1 MERAPFII
9 AERRSNSLVVHARK
23 RDIETIKRLIEQLD
37 QNIYSGRRVFIYYA
51 ENAKSRDLAAT
62 LNSIYGSPQPRP
74 RRRRPPIDPRRF
86 PGVPGHDLTVR
97 ADRAPAG
104 PWRGAGR
111 PPVVG
116 AGMVAEAGVLEGQV
130 RFIADETTNAVI
142 VTTYPRAWEEIQET
156 IRQLDRMP
164 RQVLIE
170 VLVTEVRLTDDL
182 RLGMD
187 WAIRTGNFHHLRRRT
202 SPGTSQSGD
211 SPDSPA
217 PARPAHPARPG
228 A

>member
-1 MERAPFII
+1 M
-9 AERRSNSLVVHARK
+9 VHARK

-62 LNSIYGSPQPRP
+62 LNSIYGGAPQATSSSPGPTSTP
-74 RRRRPPIDPRRF
+74 SY
-86 PGVPGHDLTVR
+86 PGGPSGPSTSPFGASRLTPSGPGPSP
-97 ADRAPAG
+97 APSG
-104 PWRGAGR
+104 

-116 AGMVAEAGVLEGQV
+116 TGQVAEAGVLEGQV
-130 RFIADETTNAVI
+130 RFIADETTNAII
-142 VTTYPRAWEEIQET
+142 VTTYQRAWEEIQET

-170 VLVTEVRLTDDL
+170 VLVTEVRLTGDL

-187 WAIRTGNFHHLRRRT
+187 WAIRTGNFRLF
-202 SPGTSQSGD
+202 SSNIPGTLGMSGD
-211 SPDSPA
+211 SPVP
-217 PARPAHPARPG
+217 PPERPAHPARRG
-228 A
+228 IDGHCLLGQ